1 MDRIEGR
8 DELIRPVVEDIDNR
22 FAVGDGEGE
31 VKIGPAIAGVSA
43 SEPTTAPATMRG
55 SVSARWST
63 QSRMRS
69 RSVTL
74 NIGPSAPQLEAR
86 TSQNSCCAI
95 LVYQNRRQQINLPN
109 MMGGVE
115 QVA

>member
-1 MDRIEGR
+1 MNRLEGR
-8 DELIRPVVEDIDNR
+8 DELTRPVVEDIDNR
-22 FAVGDGEGE
+22 HALGHGEGE
-31 VKIGPAIAGVSA
+31 VEIGEASPGVSA

-74 NIGPSAPQLEAR
+74 NICLSAPQLEAR

-95 LVYQNRRQQINLPN
+95 LVGQNRRQQINLPN
-109 MMGGVE
+109 MMCGVE
-115 QVA
+115 KIA